1 MPMNKKP
8 VTKAEDQIAES
19 VAEAHRCLDTMFD
32 AAIGKVDLPTLST
45 YCSQFTIAVLLEE
58 LRRRDQQRADELIL
72 WINEALEDG
81 ATAGEL
87 VWDWHA
93 QIGRGHAP
101 TNIGPYSA
109 EQPAPPADARP
120 FTAKTGDGDVEVLA
134 VDSDTPGL
142 VLTQAIRYGEN
153 KTIVVDLGRWTIR
166 HATTGLLA
174 LPMPYGERPSWPLD
188 VAHRVATELGALRVD
203 WTLSK
208 EDFAR
213 HREATPDLGREV
225 LRIVRAVED
234 CHYCTDAD
242 HAVTAWRTTP
252 STEAELVT
260 AGDGGES

>member
-1 MPMNKKP
+1 MPMNKQP

-19 VAEAHRCLDTMFD
+19 VTEAHRCLDTMFD
-32 AAIGKVDLPTLST
+32 TAIGKIDLPTLST

-101 TNIGPYSA
+101 TNVGPYSA
-109 EQPAPPADARP
+109 EQPPPPADARQ
-120 FTAKTGDGDVEVLA
+120 FTAKTGDGDVQVLA

-142 VLTQAIRYGEN
+142 VLAQAIRYGVN
-153 KTIVVDLGRWTIR
+153 KTIVVDSGRWTIR
-166 HATTGLLA
+166 HAATGLLA
-174 LPMPYGERPSWPLD
+174 LPMPREQPRWPLD
-188 VAHRVATELGALRVD
+188 VARRVATGLGSLSVD

-213 HREATPDLGREV
+213 HREATPDLGTKV
-225 LRIVRAVED
+225 LKLVRSAED
-234 CHYCTDAD
+234 CKYCTDAD
-242 HAVTAWRTTP
+242 HAVTAWRATP
-252 STEAELVT
+252 STEAG
-260 AGDGGES
+260 AA